1 MKKKVAKL
9 TLVSALT
16 ISSVIAYTA
25 STTSPVYAQG
35 SLSELNKEK
44 SNIENKQNDVKSK
57 LDDSSNKLNDIH
69 SEQESVETEIKKL
82 NTSISS
88 TQVKITEKKEQ
99 ISTTKE
105 EVKKLEKQIEEVTAR
120 IEKRNEL
127 LKERA
132 RSYQQTGGMVNYLDV
147 LMGSQ
152 SFSDF
157 IDRVGAVATIVE
169 ADQTIIKEQEA
180 DKKLLEDSKAELK
193 SKLSSLETMLADLE
207 SLSSQLNTE
216 KKAKDKL
223 MAQLKE
229 EENHVHA
236 EMLSLEE
243 EEQLLKDQQVAME
256 KAIKLEKERQ
266 AELVRKAAEAERQ
279 RKEAEAKAAAERAA
293 AQKASATKSSSNKT
307 TSTSS
312 SSGGSSSPSV
322 SKSST
327 SVSSGNF
334 TRPAGGGYLS
344 SGLGQRWG
352 TFHAGVDI
360 AATGAVPIYS
370 AADGV
375 VIRSYNSSSYGQV
388 IFISHYIDGQQYTTV
403 YAHMR
408 DGSRLVNAGDV
419 VSKGQRIGTMGNTGD
434 STGQHLHFELH
445 KGPWNQAKSNAI
457 NPIGIVPL

>member
-9 TLVSALT
+9 TLVSALS
-16 ISSVIAYTA
+16 ISSIVAYTV
-25 STTSPVYAQG
+25 TTSPAYAQT
-35 SLSELNKEK
+35 SLNELNEEK

-57 LDDSSNKLNDIH
+57 LNDSSNKLSDIH
-69 SEQESVETEIKKL
+69 SEQESVETEIQRL

-105 EVKKLEKQIEEVTAR
+105 EVEKLEKQIKEVTAR

-169 ADQTIIKEQEA
+169 ADQSIIKEQEA
-180 DKKLLEDSKAELK
+180 DKKLLEQSQAELK
-193 SKLSSLETMLADLE
+193 SKLNSLETMLADLE
-207 SLSSQLNTE
+207 TLKSKLDSE
-216 KKAKDKL
+216 KKEKDTL
-223 MAQLKE
+223 MAQLNE

-243 EEQLLKDQQVAME
+243 EEQLLKDQEVAME
-256 KAIKLEKERQ
+256 KAIQLEKERQ
-266 AELVRKAAEAERQ
+266 AELARKA
-279 RKEAEAKAAAERAA
+279 AEAKAAAERTA
-293 AQKASATKSSSNKT
+293 AQKASSSKSSSSKT
-307 TSTSS
+307 ATSTSS
-312 SSGGSSSPSV
+312 SSGNTSQSV
-322 SKSST
+322 SKPST

-334 TRPAGGGYLS
+334 TRPAGAGYLS

-360 AATGAVPIYS
+360 AATGAVPIYA

-408 DGSRLVNAGDV
+408 DGSRLVNSGDT
-419 VSKGQRIGTMGNTGD
+419 VSKGQRIGTMGNTGE